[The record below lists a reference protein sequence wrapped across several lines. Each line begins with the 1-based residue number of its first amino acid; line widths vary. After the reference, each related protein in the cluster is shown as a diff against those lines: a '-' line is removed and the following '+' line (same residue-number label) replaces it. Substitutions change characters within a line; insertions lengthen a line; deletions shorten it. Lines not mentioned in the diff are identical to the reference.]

1 MASSEVLIWGGGA
14 IGGVIASGLL
24 NAGEAVVLV
33 DVAADHVRRVN
44 SDGLDVVFPDG
55 TVRNTPVAAR
65 TPAQVKGQ
73 HRRIILCVKGQ
84 HTIEAAKMLAPHLH
98 QDGWVLSLQN
108 GLTEARI
115 AAVVGAHRTVGA
127 HVNIAS
133 DYLGPGRIKFGGEGS
148 VLVGA
153 TDQSAARHVPEATAL
168 MKRAIASTVQTE
180 NIQGY
185 KWSKLCLGAMLFVTA
200 MSDEPMADQF
210 ADPELAPLWHALAV
224 EVSRVASAAGAR
236 LEAFDGL
243 DPALLLHADAHRV
256 RQGIERISHHCRTAW
271 ATKPHAGIWRDLY
284 VRRRPTEVDPQLTD
298 IEAHGRKL
306 GIATPL
312 VSRVIAIIRELEN
325 GSRAASRDNAIHLL
339 KSAA

>member
-14 IGGVIASGLL
+14 IGGVIASRLHS
-24 NAGEAVVLV
+24 AGEPVLLV
-33 DVAADHVRRVN
+33 DVAGDHVRRVN
-44 SDGLDVVFPDG
+44 SDGLDVTFPDG
-55 TVRNTPVAAR
+55 TVRKTRVAAR
-65 TPAQVKGQ
+65 TPAEVEGLYKK
-73 HRRIILCVKGQ
+73 IILCVKGQ
-84 HTIEAAKMLAPHLH
+84 HTTDAATMLAPHLH
-98 QDGWVLSLQN
+98 EDGWVLALQN
-108 GLTEARI
+108 GLTEGRI

-133 DYLGPGRIKFGGEGS
+133 DYLEPGRIKFGGDGS

-153 TDQSAARHVPEATAL
+153 PDRSAARHAPEAAAL
-168 MKRAIASTVQTE
+168 MKRAFEGTVQTD

-210 ADPELAPLWHALAV
+210 ANPELAPLWHALAV
-224 EVSRVASAAGAR
+224 EVSRVASAAGVR

-243 DPALLLHADAHRV
+243 DPALLLDPDPYRV
-256 RQGIERISHHCRTAW
+256 REGIERISHHCRTAW

-298 IEAHGRKL
+298 IAAYGSRF
-306 GIATPL
+306 GVGTPL
-312 VSRVIAIIRELEN
+312 VSRVIAMIREIEN
-325 GSRAASRDNAIHLL
+325 GSRAASPDNAIQLL
-339 KSAA
+339 RSAA